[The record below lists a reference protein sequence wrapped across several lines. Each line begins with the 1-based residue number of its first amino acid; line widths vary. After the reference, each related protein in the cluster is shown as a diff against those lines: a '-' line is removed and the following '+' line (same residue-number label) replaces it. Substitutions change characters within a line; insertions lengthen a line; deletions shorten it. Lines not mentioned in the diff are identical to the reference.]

1 MSLDDDLISDSERDQ
16 IAADVFDEVRRIYD
30 FDYRKSMNLGEMPL
44 PWCICTTC
52 GHKHQCVCSIL
63 DMSAECAQC
72 RFKRRVA
79 EREEELKA
87 AKLAYRAE
95 QLKDF
100 ADL

>member
-1 MSLDDDLISDSERDQ
+1 
-16 IAADVFDEVRRIYD
+16 
-30 FDYRKSMNLGEMPL
+30 
-44 PWCICTTC
+44 
-52 GHKHQCVCSIL
+52 
-63 DMSAECAQC
+63 MSAECAQC

-100 ADL
+100 AKL

>member
-1 MSLDDDLISDSERDQ
+1 MDIELTDKEYDAITAE
-16 IAADVFDEVRRIYD
+16 VFDEVRRIYD
-30 FDYRKSMNLGEMPL
+30 FDYRKSVGMGEMPL
-44 PWCICTTC
+44 PWCLCTTC
-52 GHKHQCVCSIL
+52 GKKHQCVCSVI

-79 EREEELKA
+79 EREEELKV

-100 ADL
+100 ATL